1 MRVAERRLEFSYI
14 FFSGGFAPWGLIF
27 NCADNVKKHNS
38 IRLQIGRDPL
48 LGSNQRVLVY

>member
-48 LGSNQRVLVY
+48 LGSNQRVFVY